1 LSPPPALAI
10 VSAISCKSRVVKWT
24 NGTIHLM
31 QKTLVRFLVLR
42 LDVIWIQRVQSKAN
56 QNDSSPAVKEPKTLD
71 PNGQQSY
78 YVA

>member
-1 LSPPPALAI
+1 
-10 VSAISCKSRVVKWT
+10 
-24 NGTIHLM
+24 M